1 MGLVVFGLIRFLRQL
16 RPAGRFF
23 ELGRDR
29 GSGRPV
35 RVSRRRAKLV
45 IVHLLIR
52 QGLQIGQFA
61 PCPHGAALHRA
72 PLVKVDDLHRCIS
85 GRLREGAEV
94 NGPLGGIVAVI
105 LRWLPAPG
113 ALLHLKQ
120 LFVIINALSEVLF
133 RYLAVAVIMAPIIVP
148 LAVLRFGKLPCDKG
162 TRGCLVIA
170 QGKAP
175 AIVEGG
181 GLQNL
186 IALVD
191 FYVVSSFPAS
201 GQVGPKCMNVTK
213 YPVKPGRK
221 VLGYSGPENRRKKS
235 RNTGLFLRANRNR
248 SIRFSAAFFSCA
260 PGFFCGFPRPYRCRN
275 SRLAAPPGERASRK
289 RRTAGYPGPGRPR
302 RWKPSAP
309 GQGEERPPGS
319 SGSRLPSSISPAYST
334 HSPAAGSHTPGHS
347 WRTSP

>member
-1 MGLVVFGLIRFLRQL
+1 MFGLVGLLGGLRS
-16 RPAGRFF
+16 AGCLL
-23 ELGRDR
+23 ELGRD
-29 GSGRPV
+29 GGPGRPV
-35 RVSRRRAKLV
+35 RIAGSRAQLV
-45 IVHLLIR
+45 VLHLLFR
-52 QGLQIGQFA
+52 QGLQIGQLS
-61 PCPHGAALHRA
+61 PRPHGTALHRA
-72 PLVKVDDLHRCIS
+72 SLVKVDDLHRCIS
-85 GRLREGAEV
+85 GRLREGSKV

-105 LRWLPAPG
+105 LRCLPAPG

-120 LFVIINALSEVLF
+120 LFVIINALGKVLF

-148 LAVLRFGKLPCDKG
+148 LAVLCFGKLPCDKRAG
-162 TRGCLVIA
+162 GRLVTA
-170 QGKAP
+170 QSKAP
-175 AIVEGG
+175 AIVEGNG
-181 GLQNL
+181 FQNL

-260 PGFFCGFPRPYRCRN
+260 PGSFCGFPRPCRRRN

-289 RRTAGYPGPGRPR
+289 RRTAGYTGPGRPR
-302 RWKPSAP
+302 RWRPSAP
-309 GQGEERPPGS
+309 GQGEEGPHGS